1 MKDLTV
7 NYLKHLEDNLM
18 VECCSVIKAW
28 GRALRTHAHDKY
40 DIHEEKIDRGAM
52 AWGGG
57 IKDIFGRFFN
67 YNFRIKISTSSHNV
81 TIDNDKRINK
91 ILADKLIRWIT

>member
-52 AWGGG
+52 A
-57 IKDIFGRFFN
+57 
-67 YNFRIKISTSSHNV
+67 
-81 TIDNDKRINK
+81 
-91 ILADKLIRWIT
+91 